1 MKPIRIFDGRYGRL
15 MLVEASGGETPCT
28 GGLTLALKYDGAN
41 LRVRSGEES
50 FELDRTAI
58 AVIGGDAPLVH
69 ALAAEGP
76 PARLLLLQAATAWLG
91 HSFPAVFGSSGSPAA
106 LLSAREECTSHI
118 RRLADALTVEMLND
132 RFLTAERLEFLAQ
145 ELMLSIVENG
155 LLQRRVTPRLWEG
168 SRFADSRVRR
178 AVSLLRERPTKE
190 VDIDRVASRVGL
202 SRSRF
207 YDLFQMCIGRSPREY
222 LDFLCLGSAVTALA
236 TERVRIADV
245 SQELGFS
252 AQSNFTRFFLNRVG
266 IPPSEYRRAARSEQS
281 SDVPPETDPEPQAG
295 S

>member
-15 MLVEASGGETPCT
+15 MLVEASGGETSCT
-28 GGLTLALKYDGAN
+28 GGIALVLKYDGPT
-41 LRVRSGEES
+41 LSVQSGPGS
-50 FELDRTAI
+50 FDLDRDAI
-58 AVIGGDAPLVH
+58 AVIAAGSSLKHDLV
-69 ALAAEGP
+69 AEGAP
-76 PARLLLLQAATAWLG
+76 PRLLLLQAASAWLE
-91 HSFPAVFGSSGSPAA
+91 HSFPAVFRTDGGSGAF
-106 LLSAREECTSHI
+106 LSAREECTPHI

-132 RFLTAERLEFLAQ
+132 RFLSEERLEFLAQ

-222 LDFLCLGSAVTALA
+222 LDFLCLGNAITALA
-236 TERVRIADV
+236 SERVRIADV

-266 IPPSEYRRAARSEQS
+266 IPPSEYRRAARGEHR
-281 SDVPPETDPEPQAG
+281 SDLPPADTEPQAE

>member
-1 MKPIRIFDGRYGRL
+1 
-15 MLVEASGGETPCT
+15 
-28 GGLTLALKYDGAN
+28 
-41 LRVRSGEES
+41 
-50 FELDRTAI
+50 
-58 AVIGGDAPLVH
+58 
-69 ALAAEGP
+69 
-76 PARLLLLQAATAWLG
+76 
-91 HSFPAVFGSSGSPAA
+91 VFGADGSPATA
-106 LLSAREECTSHI
+106 LRAREECTPHV
-118 RRLADALTVEMLND
+118 RRLADALTVEMIND
-132 RFLTAERLEFLAQ
+132 RFLAAERLEFLAQ

-168 SRFADSRVRR
+168 SRFEDSRVRR

-222 LDFLCLGSAVTALA
+222 LDFLCLGNAVTALA
-236 TERVRIADV
+236 SERVRIADV

-266 IPPSEYRRAARSEQS
+266 IPPSEYRRAARSES
-281 SDVPPETDPEPQAG
+281 STDLPSAESEPQTG
-295 S
+295 N